1 MRRSTKII
9 IGVII
14 FIIICLIVGL
24 TLYFVLK
31 KKHNTSTDPTLLLAF
46 LAKEKNY
53 YNDFK
58 SQSIKLTTSY
68 NTSIA
73 SKSGKELLAINQ
85 GYLQNYSELLSNI
98 SQFVNNSENE
108 FNSILV
114 NGKFDINDINTA
126 SNLIKNMNIDA
137 SKAMANTQIT
147 DISQKISAIQTAI
160 NLFISQIGQIINLG
174 SSFI

>member
-1 MRRSTKII
+1 MRRSTKIT
-9 IGVII
+9 IGVIV
-14 FIIICLIVGL
+14 FILIGLIVGL

-68 NTSIA
+68 NTAIA

-126 SNLIKNMNIDA
+126 ANLIKNMNIDA